1 MKSETFGKS
10 YSYPEESQYKALPLF
25 EVDEQKLPQ
34 ERPETSSP
42 IHAVH
47 LRMYL
52 LRTKHMIFRAR
63 AY

>member
-1 MKSETFGKS
+1 MKSETFEES
-10 YSYPEESQYKALPLF
+10 YSYQEESRYKIRLLF

-42 IHAVH
+42 MRAVH

-52 LRTKHMIFRAR
+52 LRTKRMMLRA
-63 AY
+63 

>member
-1 MKSETFGKS
+1 MNSETFGEA
-10 YSYPEESQYKALPLF
+10 YSYQEESRYKTRPPF

-42 IHAVH
+42 MHAVH

-52 LRTKHMIFRAR
+52 LRT
-63 AY
+63 